1 MTAARDYF
9 FVKRPEPDVAGRA
22 RVHVE
27 DRTSAIEGDFIEVSV
42 PEDPHQE
49 PQEGPLASVHTQ
61 G

>member
-1 MTAARDYF
+1 MTAAKDYF
-9 FVKRPEPDVAGRA
+9 LVKLPEMHVPWRA

-27 DRTSAIEGDFIEVSV
+27 DRTSVIEGGFIEVSV

-49 PQEGPLASVHTQ
+49 PQEEPLASVHTQ